1 MGIIKKI
8 ALLIILLLGLG
19 VLAPESWGSYLTTGK
34 PAPPFQVESGDSQ
47 KLSLDN
53 VRGRVIVLFY
63 ENRHV
68 IRQNLALKDELT
80 RVYLAQPEKVQQ
92 DIFRLVVID
101 CSEAIL
107 PTLPIWKRQLKAH
120 SRKEG
125 FTIYGDWHRTMF
137 KDYRMQADD
146 SNFLIIDKH
155 GVIRYSATGKI
166 DPCQFG
172 QIKELLF
179 GLLKEG

>member
-1 MGIIKKI
+1 M
-8 ALLIILLLGLG
+8 LTL
-19 VLAPESWGSYLTTGK
+19 ESWGSYLTSGK
-34 PAPPFQVESGDSQ
+34 PAPNFLVESGESR
-47 KLSLDN
+47 KLSLDM

-63 ENRHV
+63 ENRRV

-80 RVYLAQPEKVQQ
+80 KVYLAQPEKVQQ

-107 PTLPIWKRQLKAH
+107 PTLPIWRRQLKMH
-120 SRKEG
+120 SIKEG

-137 KDYRMQADD
+137 KDYRMEAAD
-146 SNFLIIDKH
+146 SNFLIIDKQ

-166 DPCQFG
+166 DPCHFD

-179 GLLKEG
+179 SLL